1 MEDSSRKCE
10 RPRRNNR
17 AVLSIL
23 VVLMVALPFFATV
36 RDSAS
41 APKNLPTA
49 RPGNCAAC
57 HGTQKV
63 LTGDHPDTR
72 GMKYSECA
80 GCHQKG
86 SPQQLEG
93 KLPASHIH
101 QLSGVTC
108 AKCHKSIKKPEAVA
122 MKRCETCH
130 NADKLA
136 EKTAQV
142 KPSNPHTSPHY
153 GTTLDCNVCH
163 HQHAKSENF
172 CSQCHDFKFVVP

>member
-1 MEDSSRKCE
+1 MKDSGRKCE
-10 RPRRNNR
+10 RPRKKNL
-17 AVLSIL
+17 AVLSALAVL
-23 VVLMVALPFFATV
+23 VLALPFFALV
-36 RDSAS
+36 PDGES

-49 RPGNCAAC
+49 RPDNCAAC

-63 LTGDHPDTR
+63 LTGDHPAVK
-72 GMKYSECA
+72 GMKYGDCA
-80 GCHQKG
+80 GCHQKA

-108 AKCHKSIKKPEAVA
+108 AKCHKSIRKPEPVA
-122 MKRCETCH
+122 MKQCVTCH
-130 NADKLA
+130 DPDKLM

-172 CSQCHDFKFVVP
+172 CLQCHKFDFVVP